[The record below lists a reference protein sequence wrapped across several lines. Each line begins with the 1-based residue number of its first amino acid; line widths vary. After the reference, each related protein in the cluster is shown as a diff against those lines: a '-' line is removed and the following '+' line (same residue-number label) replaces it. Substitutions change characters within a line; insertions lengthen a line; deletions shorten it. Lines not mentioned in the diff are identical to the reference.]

1 MELHTL
7 SLAEGARKKTKRKGR
22 GQGSGK
28 GGTSTKGHKGA
39 QSRSG
44 YKTRPHSEG
53 GQMPLQRRVPKR
65 GFNPLN
71 KTTKQVIDLTK
82 LVFLAEK
89 ANTIEITDE
98 LIRKHQLVQKGKPY
112 KILNGKGELTKK
124 LNVSVPFISIAAQ
137 EAIKKQGG
145 TVTIINKQ

>member
-7 SLAEGARKKTKRKGR
+7 SLATGSRKTSKRKGR

-44 YKTRPHSEG
+44 YKRRAHSEG
-53 GQMPLQRRVPKR
+53 GQMPLQRRIPKV
-65 GFNPLN
+65 GFTPPNRVR
-71 KTTKQVIDLTK
+71 KQPILLTQ
-82 LVFLAEK
+82 LALLAEK
-89 ANTIEITDE
+89 TKTIEITDA
-98 LIRKHQLVQKGKPY
+98 LIRTHGLVNKGKPY
-112 KILNGKGELTKK
+112 KILNGKGDFAKK
-124 LNVSVPFISIAAQ
+124 LNVSAAFFSVAAQ

-145 TVTIINKQ
+145 TVTIINEK

>member
-7 SLAEGARKKTKRKGR
+7 SLAIGSRKTSKRKGR

-53 GQMPLQRRVPKR
+53 GQMPLQRRVPKV
-65 GFNPLN
+65 GFKRPN
-71 KTTKQVIDLTK
+71 KIRRQPIILTQ
-82 LVFLAEK
+82 LALLAEK
-89 ANTIEITDE
+89 AKTIEITDA
-98 LIRKHQLVQKGKPY
+98 LIRKHQLVKKGEPY
-112 KILNGKGELTKK
+112 KILNGKGDFTKK
-124 LNVSVPFISIAAQ
+124 LNGSAAFFSLAAQ

-145 TVTIINKQ
+145 TVTIINEK

>member
-7 SLAEGARKKTKRKGR
+7 SLAIGSRKTSKRKGR

-44 YKTRPHSEG
+44 YKTRAHSEG
-53 GQMPLQRRVPKR
+53 GQMPLQRRVPKV
-65 GFNPLN
+65 GFNPPGRVR
-71 KTTKQVIDLTK
+71 KQPIMLTQ
-82 LVFLAEK
+82 LALLAEK
-89 ANTIEITDE
+89 ANTIDITDA
-98 LIRKHQLVQKGKPY
+98 LIRKHQLVKKDKPY
-112 KILNGKGELTKK
+112 KILNGKGDFTKK
-124 LNVSVPFISIAAQ
+124 LNVSAPLFSLAAQ

-145 TVTIINKQ
+145 TVTITN